1 MWHWVSPHVRKSAAS
16 KATRASKT
24 FQTNHQ
30 RPLQNDRTVRRQS
43 RAVSLLFARL
53 KYGPQALQARTW
65 SSVGRIQAI
74 VGITMRS
81 KISIVAGMAPWRIT
95 TTTGTTAFIRVEV
108 RAAPTQP
115 RPATTTDTART
126 Q

>member
-1 MWHWVSPHVRKSAAS
+1 MWYWVSLHARKSAAS

-30 RPLQNDRTVRRQS
+30 RPLQSDRTVRKQS
-43 RAVSLLFARL
+43 RAVSLLFARP

-65 SSVGRIQAI
+65 SSAAPTLAI
-74 VGITMRS
+74 VGITRQS

-95 TTTGTTAFIRVEV
+95 TTTGTTVFIRVEV
-108 RAAPTQP
+108 HAAPTQP
-115 RPATTTDTART
+115 RPATTSDT
-126 Q
+126 